1 MSDGLLAFLAF
12 IPILTIFILMVGFRW
27 PATRAMP
34 VSFIITLAFSLFVWE
49 MPVNWVAASIANGLV
64 IAINIL
70 FIVLGAL
77 AVLFTLRESGAIAV
91 INRGFTSISPD
102 KRIQAIIVA
111 WLFGSFI
118 EGAAGFGTPAA
129 LAAPLLLS
137 LGFPAL
143 AAVMVA
149 LIANTT
155 SVSFG
160 AVGTPTLIGVGSSL
174 NLPEIQNSIAEAGM
188 TYETFIQQTGT
199 WTALLH
205 LIPGV
210 FVPLIMSA
218 MLTRFFGA
226 KKSVRQGLAIW
237 PYALFA
243 GLSFVI
249 PYVLVARFLGPEFP
263 SIIGGLA
270 GMLILIPATKAGFL
284 VPKEKWDFPDRS
296 TWKSSWMGAIRVE
309 ADTKPKRI
317 SLPKAWLPYALI
329 GLLLIA
335 TRVRFL
341 PFQQWLTSVSLSA
354 ENLLGTQVVTEWE
367 PLFNPGIF
375 PFMFIALVSILLFG
389 MNIKQVRIAWAE
401 SLQRVRG
408 PAIAL
413 FFAVPMIRLM
423 MQSGNNP
430 GDLISM
436 PLAMAQFIA
445 GQTGA
450 GWPMVSPFVGALG
463 TFMAGSNAVSN
474 MLFSLFQYAVAEQTG
489 ISRIIVVSLQNMGG
503 GIGNMIGVHNIIA
516 ACATVG
522 LVGAE
527 GELLKKNIIPV
538 IIMGLMTGGIA
549 MAILY
554 GADIQLF

>member
-1 MSDGLLAFLAF
+1 MSDGLLALLAF

-34 VSFIITLAFSLFVWE
+34 VSFVITLVFSLFVWG
-49 MPVNWVAASIANGLV
+49 MPVNWIAASIANGLV

-188 TYETFIQQTGT
+188 TYEAFIQQTGV

-309 ADTKPKRI
+309 ADTKPTGI

-375 PFMFIALVSILLFG
+375 PFMFIALVSILLFR
-389 MNIKQVRIAWAE
+389 MNKKQVRIAWAE

-538 IIMGLMTGGIA
+538 IIMGLMTGVIA